1 MRLRSARLVLVLIL
15 LAAPAAARTDTRFA
29 AAVPA
34 GTEPGQLC
42 RAAVAAVE
50 REAGLPPRLLAAM
63 ARVETGRRD
72 PDTGRFHPWP
82 WTINA
87 EGRGS
92 FFPTK
97 AAAIAAVQA
106 LQAQG
111 VRSIDVGCMQ
121 INLRHHAKA
130 FASLEE
136 AFDPL
141 ANARYAARFL
151 RDLQATR
158 GDWMRSAS
166 HYHSQTPELAEAY
179 RARIAGAMEAEQAVP
194 PPLGPPPTMLAAAPP
209 AAAAPATPRP
219 PAAAPASPSLLPPA
233 FAGAGG
239 GFMLSNRAERAA
251 VLPAPAGANTA
262 ATGGGGRGLDA
273 YRSVPIPVAG
283 RGPALAAPGVAGARS
298 PAVPAAFA
306 WLR

>member
-1 MRLRSARLVLVLIL
+1 MGLRSACLVLLLL
-15 LAAPAAARTDTRFA
+15 LAIPAAARATAPFGA
-29 AAVPA
+29 APSGA
-34 GTEPGQLC
+34 EPGQLC
-42 RAAVAAVE
+42 RAATAAVE

-63 ARVETGRRD
+63 ARVESGRRD
-72 PDTGRFHPWP
+72 PETGRFHPWP

-97 AAAIAAVQA
+97 AAAIAGVQA

-121 INLRHHAKA
+121 INLRHHPHA
-130 FASLEE
+130 FANLEE
-136 AFDPL
+136 AFDPT

-151 RDLQATR
+151 KELQATR

-179 RARIAGAMEAEQAVP
+179 RARIAAALDAEGAVP
-194 PPLGPPPTMLAAAPP
+194 PPAAPPTMV
-209 AAAAPATPRP
+209 AAAAPAPAQPRP
-219 PAAAPASPSLLPPA
+219 AMPGAAVPLPAPA
-233 FAGAGG
+233 FAAGGG
-239 GFMLSNRAERAA
+239 GFMLSNRMERAA
-251 VLPAPAGANTA
+251 VLPTGAA
-262 ATGGGGRGLDA
+262 ASGGEGAGGGRGLDA

-283 RGPALAAPGVAGARS
+283 RGPALAALPMAAARGT
-298 PAVPAAFA
+298 APAAFS

>member
-1 MRLRSARLVLVLIL
+1 MRHRSARLVLVLAL
-15 LAAPAAARTDTRFA
+15 LTAPAAARADARFAAA

-34 GTEPGQLC
+34 SAEPGQLC

-106 LQAQG
+106 LQALG

-121 INLRHHAKA
+121 INLRHHANA

-136 AFDPL
+136 AFDPV

-151 RDLQATR
+151 KDLQATR
-158 GDWMRSAS
+158 GDWMLSAS
-166 HYHSQTPELAEAY
+166 HYHSQTPGLADAY
-179 RARIAGAMEAEQAVP
+179 RARIAAAMESEQAAP
-194 PPLGPPPTMLAAAPP
+194 PPAESPPPPTTLAAAPAGAALP
-209 AAAAPATPRP
+209 ALPRSPAGTPAT
-219 PAAAPASPSLLPPA
+219 PSLLPPA

-239 GFMLSNRAERAA
+239 GFLLSNRSEGAA
-251 VLPAPAGANTA
+251 VLPRPTPGA
-262 ATGGGGRGLDA
+262 
-273 YRSVPIPVAG
+273 
-283 RGPALAAPGVAGARS
+283 
-298 PAVPAAFA
+298 
-306 WLR
+306 

>member
-1 MRLRSARLVLVLIL
+1 MRQRSARLLLSLVL
-15 LAAPAAARTDTRFA
+15 LAASTAAARADARFA
-29 AAVPA
+29 AGATPPP
-34 GTEPGQLC
+34 GGEPGQLC

-179 RARIAGAMEAEQAVP
+179 RARIAAALEAEQAVP
-194 PPLGPPPTMLAAAPP
+194 PSAGPPPMLAAA
-209 AAAAPATPRP
+209 AHAAAPTTPRP
-219 PAAAPASPSLLPPA
+219 LAAAPVPPPA

-251 VLPAPAGANTA
+251 VLPAPAGANTGA
-262 ATGGGGRGLDA
+262 NGGGGRGLDA

-283 RGPALAAPGVAGARS
+283 RGPTMLAPAATARAPAS
-298 PAVPAAFA
+298 TAFA